1 MPNQPAKDGATI
13 LIRLPRATKE
23 DVQAQVERLNAANPG
38 ADYTVSSWV
47 RGLIERELAKVKKAS
62 QKNK

>member
-13 LIRLPRATKE
+13 LIRLPMTMKE
-23 DVQAQVERLNAANPG
+23 DVQAQVERLNTANPG

-47 RGLIERELAKVKKAS
+47 RGLIEMELAKAKKAAK
-62 QKNK
+62 KNQ

>member
-23 DVQAQVERLNAANPG
+23 AVQAQVERLNAANPG

-47 RGLIERELAKVKKAS
+47 RGLIETELAKAKKAA
-62 QKNK
+62 KKK